1 MESVLVLGA
10 TGFIGGTVL
19 TALLGGLP
27 PHVQV
32 TSLIRGGGDDYLSK
46 EARLF
51 AATSRANFSVRRF
64 GGLDSTA
71 ELSDICS
78 NFDVVVNAADAAD
91 HLAGTNA
98 IIDGLKLRAKTS
110 AKQPILVHV
119 SGTGVIMDNLLGE
132 PSDVVYADNDY
143 ELIAALDPSQPHRDV
158 DLAVAQADTEG
169 SIKTVTIVPPLVYG
183 LGLGQFKTHSSQ
195 VPGLIR
201 RTLKRRKA
209 EYIGRG
215 LGIWNHVHV
224 QDLAQL
230 FVLVV
235 NKLMLD
241 SNSVPSGTKG
251 YLFAESGEISWKD
264 LSQNVADVIGRVDA
278 QLLDSSNAVPLNQ
291 QESEIQFPNPLGR
304 AYYSSNSRSRAV
316 KAREWGWVPTVG
328 QETPLLKDLERE
340 VAVQLNLLSA

>member
-19 TALLGGLP
+19 TALLAGLP

-51 AATSRANFSVRRF
+51 AATSRANFSVH
-64 GGLDSTA
+64 
-71 ELSDICS
+71 
-78 NFDVVVNAADAAD
+78 

-119 SGTGVIMDNLLGE
+119 S
-132 PSDVVYADNDY
+132 ADCCP
-143 ELIAALDPSQPHRDV
+143 DPSQPHRDV

-264 LSQNVADVIGRVDA
+264 LSQNVADAIGRVDA

-304 AYYSSNSRSRAV
+304 AYHSSNSRSRA
-316 KAREWGWVPTVG
+316 
-328 QETPLLKDLERE
+328 ETPLLKDLERE
-340 VAVQLNLLSA
+340 VAVQLVYFRLD